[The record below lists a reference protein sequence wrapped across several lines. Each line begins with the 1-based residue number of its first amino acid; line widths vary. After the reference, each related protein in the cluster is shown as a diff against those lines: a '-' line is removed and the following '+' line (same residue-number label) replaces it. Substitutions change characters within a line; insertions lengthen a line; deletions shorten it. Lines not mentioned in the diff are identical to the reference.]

1 MAYRTVGDVIR
12 QVRTLLQD
20 EDAEGYRYSDVSLI
34 DALNSGLLETK
45 RLRPDLYRHRRLE
58 PPQYTLAQM
67 GQFIDYEPMYL
78 PALINYTVGM
88 AQLRDAEEETDGRAA
103 TLINTFITKLVSV
116 A

>member
-20 EDAEGYRYSDVSLI
+20 EDAEGYRYSDSSLI

-45 RLRPDLYRHRRLE
+45 RLRPDIFRHRKFDV
-58 PPQYTLAQM
+58 PQYAVADF
-67 GQFIDYEPMYL
+67 GKAIDYTDMFV
-78 PALINYTVGM
+78 PALVNYTVGL